1 MTPAIENM
9 LSRRSCKK
17 FKSELPKKELLDTLV
32 AAGLSAP
39 SGRNLQAP
47 IILVITDKK
56 TRDALA
62 KANASVMGAEG
73 IDPFYGAPAVLVVL
87 SKKCNTATYDG
98 AICAEN
104 ILLAAHSLGL
114 GACWIHRAKEVFE
127 LHECKQLLENL
138 GIEGEYEGVAN
149 CIVGIPADDFDPTP
163 LPRNEGRAFY
173 I

>member
-17 FKSELPKKELLDTLV
+17 FKAEMPKKEDLALIAKT
-32 AAGLSAP
+32 GISAP

-62 KANASVMGAEG
+62 AANAAVMGASG
-73 IDPFYGAPAVLVVL
+73 DPFYGAPAILVVL
-87 SKKCNTATYDG
+87 SKKCNTAVYDG
-98 AICAEN
+98 AVTAEN

-114 GACWIHRAKEVFE
+114 GACWIHRAKEVFMQE
-127 LHECKQLLENL
+127 EYKQLLANIGL
-138 GIEGEYEGVAN
+138 EGEYEGVAN
-149 CIVGIPADDFDPTP
+149 CIVGFPADDFDPTP
-163 LPRNEGRAFY
+163 LPKNDGRIFY
-173 I
+173 IE